1 MRHHSDLLLTSRLN
15 WWSVE
20 YYIIVMLQKTYSC
33 LQRVICSIFIVPT
46 SPVLV
51 HSCYVHHH
59 KERHNL
65 RLFLGIQRSNKHK
78 ANRNTHINERKFS
91 RLRAKKNFN
100 IELPDDD
107 IKTKRQKMSPLD
119 LRLILLKKGI
129 NPYRDVTPQTWKEF
143 QVTFNSCYQVMDPF
157 VPREESSPNDPYTI
171 FRKNPLKL
179 LGFPFLL
186 PPEFHEKKESLEYA
200 LLRAEEGRFT
210 AYQHKYFNRKHGIKR
225 IRKRKGFENFSIKT
239 FPATADEIY
248 VEAHKA
254 LMTRDKIALQKYI
267 TETAFGKMWPDVENG
282 SVVWELMKHIELSRV
297 VSVRCA
303 DFPHQSGNDIAQII
317 VRMHTMQ
324 KIALYDRFGRLIL
337 GTEHEAKPVL
347 EYVVFENHIASFDG
361 VWRLHDKV
369 YPEWIKPKRDVPR
382 QTKISQEHLRIQI
395 RRPLKLGGELELNCK
410 ITTAKDFTMTEG
422 KNKSKPEGNQQKMET
437 HIEEDD
443 EFEEFPQQ
451 DWQAKEGAEDEE
463 ELNVWEDNWDDE
475 ANENDFAKQLRDE
488 LAKHG
493 HGTAT

>member
-1 MRHHSDLLLTSRLN
+1 
-15 WWSVE
+15 
-20 YYIIVMLQKTYSC
+20 MLQKTYSC
-33 LQRVICSIFIVPT
+33 LHRLIYPIFIAP
-46 SPVLV
+46 
-51 HSCYVHHH
+51 
-59 KERHNL
+59 
-65 RLFLGIQRSNKHK
+65 
-78 ANRNTHINERKFS
+78 
-91 RLRAKKNFN
+91 LRAKKNFN

-107 IKTKRQKMSPLD
+107 MQEKKQKMSPLD

-143 QVTFNSCYQVMDPF
+143 QVTFSSCYQVMDPF
-157 VPREESSPNDPYTI
+157 VPREGPSTDNPYTI

-179 LGFPFLL
+179 LGFPFLF

-210 AYQHKYFNRKHGIKR
+210 AYQHKYFNYKHGIKR
-225 IRKRKGFENFSIKT
+225 IRKRKGFENFSVKT
-239 FPATADEIY
+239 FPAAADEIY
-248 VEAHKA
+248 VEAHRA
-254 LMTRDKIALQKYI
+254 LMARDKTALQKYI
-267 TETAFGKMWPDVENG
+267 TEAAFGKMWPDVETG
-282 SVVWELMKHIELSRV
+282 SVIWELMKHIEPSRV

-337 GTEHEAKPVL
+337 GTEYEAKPVL
-347 EYVVFENHIASFDG
+347 EYVVFENHIASLDG
-361 VWRLHDKV
+361 TWRLHDKV
-369 YPEWIKPKRDVPR
+369 YPEWIKPKRDLPK
-382 QTKISQEHLRIQI
+382 QTKISQEHLRIQT
-395 RRPLKLGGELELNCK
+395 RQPLKLGGGRELPVPEEKSKLNLEV
-410 ITTAKDFTMTEG
+410 AKNLTMTEG
-422 KNKSKPEGNQQKMET
+422 KNKSKPEDSQQKMET

-451 DWQAKEGAEDEE
+451 DWQTKESAEDEE